1 MPKITNDDDFKAY
14 RSAIIKEYQIIIDQ
28 SKELLKKKLQRNN
41 NIDEIDLQ
49 KYRYKDFF
57 LQIK

>member
-1 MPKITNDDDFKAY
+1 LPKITNDDDFKAY